1 MICHRLLS
9 DLTIPELKTVFVRT
23 GRRGAFME
31 SSAIIQL
38 TIYLVKI
45 GQDPFTYRFPISVPE
60 DSDSNATVNKKAEVS
75 NFHVQYATDD
85 AKIVPEFE
93 CSKYSTVL
101 ADGVSAGV
109 GSRDIKECGS
119 TETEESLYEAQEI
132 SEYEEF
138 LASSHSELADGLS
151 ADSIIVL
158 SSECFPVSSSE
169 LSESSSETKLP
180 SSSPF
185 DSLSKASLET
195 RIARH
200 EDISSESSVW
210 TELSHRS
217 IMCLKIIETSGT
229 GREDEYFVLHP
240 TLWPPDFVSFRF
252 LGKKF
257 SCLQCLGL

>member
-1 MICHRLLS
+1 MICYRLLS
-9 DLTIPELKTVFVRT
+9 DLSIRELKTVFVRT
-23 GRRGAFME
+23 GRRGIFME

-45 GQDPFTYRFPISVPE
+45 GQDPFTYRFPISVPG
-60 DSDSNATVNKKAEVS
+60 DSESNATVDKNAEVG
-75 NFHVQYATDD
+75 NFPVQYATDD

-93 CSKYSTVL
+93 CSNYSAVL
-101 ADGVSAGV
+101 ADGVSARV
-109 GSRDIKECGS
+109 ESRECES
-119 TETEESLYEAQEI
+119 METEESLHEVQEM
-132 SEYEEF
+132 SDYEEF

-185 DSLSKASLET
+185 DGLSKASLKT

-200 EDISSESSVW
+200 EHISSESSGW

-217 IMCLKIIETSGT
+217 NMFSKIIETS
-229 GREDEYFVLHP
+229 
-240 TLWPPDFVSFRF
+240 
-252 LGKKF
+252 
-257 SCLQCLGL
+257 